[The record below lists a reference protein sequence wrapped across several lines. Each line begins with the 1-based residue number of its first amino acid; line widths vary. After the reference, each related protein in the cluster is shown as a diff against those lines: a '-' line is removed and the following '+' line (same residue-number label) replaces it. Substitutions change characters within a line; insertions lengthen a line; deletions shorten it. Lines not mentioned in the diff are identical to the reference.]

1 MTALLPVTPLMTAGR
16 NEMGQEMLLHSQYLL
31 TPLGGGLKE
40 DDANTCGKGWQGTA
54 YPPLSPFE

>member
-1 MTALLPVTPLMTAGR
+1 MKALLPVAPLMAAGR

-40 DDANTCGKGWQGTA
+40 DDTNTCGKGWQGTA
-54 YPPLSPFE
+54 YPL